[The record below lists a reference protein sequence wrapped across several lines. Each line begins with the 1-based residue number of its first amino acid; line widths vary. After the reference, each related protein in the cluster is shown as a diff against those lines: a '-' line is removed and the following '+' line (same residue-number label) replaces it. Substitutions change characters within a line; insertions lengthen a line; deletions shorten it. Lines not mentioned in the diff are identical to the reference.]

1 MRTQVN
7 VKSVAGTAVVAA
19 GVLIVDH
26 FARLPGVVAISA
38 AALLAAAIL
47 HLVRS
52 LAEAARTARTL
63 ALERDAALEASRAKS
78 AFVATVSHELRTPLA
93 GVIGMTGLLLDT
105 QLSAEQHEYAE
116 IVRSSGEGLLL
127 VINDILDYSK
137 IEAGKLE
144 LVERGFAL
152 PETVAEGCA
161 ALSVLARDK
170 GISVDVVAD
179 RDLPQWVVGDAARLR
194 QVVIN
199 LVSNAIKFT
208 SSGSVSVHI
217 AAAPRVLLDPID
229 RVRVRI
235 EVSDTGI
242 GIDSQTL
249 ATLFQPFTQ
258 AERSTAGAY
267 GGTGLGLSI
276 SARLVAM
283 MGGTI
288 GASSEPGAGSR
299 FWFELPLRRADGSQR
314 SVAHAPDLFLVG
326 TPVRARSLPVAA
338 PLVLVAEDNPVNQVL
353 AVRLLEK
360 CGYRAKI
367 VGNGRDAVAAVER
380 GSYAAVLM
388 DCQMPELDGY
398 EATREIRSREG
409 DSGRVPIIAM
419 TANSMAGDRE
429 KCLDAGMDDYV
440 SKPIDS
446 DELRAALVRH
456 ATLDASASLSNGAA

>member
-1 MRTQVN
+1 MRAKVN
-7 VKSVAGTAVVAA
+7 VKSVAGTAVIAA
-19 GVLIVDH
+19 GALIADH
-26 FARLPGVVAISA
+26 FARLPLVVVILVA
-38 AALLAAAIL
+38 AALIGAIL

-52 LAEAARTARTL
+52 LERAARAAGTL
-63 ALERDAALEASRAKS
+63 SLERDQALEASAAKS

-93 GVIGMTGLLLDT
+93 GVIGMTELLLET

-170 GISVDVVAD
+170 GIAVDVVAD

-199 LVSNAIKFT
+199 LVSNAVKFT
-208 SSGSVSVHI
+208 SAGSVSVHI
-217 AAAPRVLLDPID
+217 AAAPRVLLDPVD

-242 GIDSQTL
+242 GIDTQTL

-258 AERSTAGAY
+258 GEHSTAGAY
-267 GGTGLGLSI
+267 GGTGLGL
-276 SARLVAM
+276 
-283 MGGTI
+283 
-288 GASSEPGAGSR
+288 
-299 FWFELPLRRADGSQR
+299 PLRRADGSQ
-314 SVAHAPDLFLVG
+314 SSAAHTHDLFLVG
-326 TPVRARSLPVAA
+326 SPARARALPVAA

-353 AVRLLEK
+353 AMRLLEK
-360 CGYRAKI
+360 CGYRAEI

-380 GSYAAVLM
+380 QSYAAVLM

-398 EATREIRSREG
+398 AATREIRSREG
-409 DSGRVPIIAM
+409 DSSRLPIIAM

-446 DELRAALVRH
+446 AELREALARL
-456 ATLDASASLSNGAA
+456 ATLETPASLSNGAA

>member
-1 MRTQVN
+1 MRAKVN
-7 VKSVAGTAVVAA
+7 VKSVAGTAVIAA
-19 GVLIVDH
+19 GALIADH
-26 FARLPGVVAISA
+26 FARLPLVVVILVA
-38 AALLAAAIL
+38 AALIGAIL

-52 LAEAARTARTL
+52 LERAARAARTL
-63 ALERDAALEASRAKS
+63 SLERDQALEASAAKS

-93 GVIGMTGLLLDT
+93 GVIGMTELLLET

-170 GISVDVVAD
+170 GIAVDVVAD

-199 LVSNAIKFT
+199 LVSNAVKFT
-208 SSGSVSVHI
+208 SAGSVSVHI
-217 AAAPRVLLDPID
+217 AAAPRVLLDPAD

-242 GIDSQTL
+242 GIDTQTL

-258 AERSTAGAY
+258 GEHSTAGAY

-288 GASSEPGAGSR
+288 GASSEPGQGSR
-299 FWFELPLRRADGSQR
+299 FWFELPLRRADGSQ
-314 SVAHAPDLFLVG
+314 SSAAHAHDLFLVG
-326 TPVRARSLPVAA
+326 SPARSRALPVAA

-353 AVRLLEK
+353 AMRLLEK
-360 CGYRAKI
+360 CGYRAEI

-380 GSYAAVLM
+380 QSYAAVLM

-398 EATREIRSREG
+398 AATREIRSREG
-409 DSGRVPIIAM
+409 DSSRLPIIAM

-446 DELRAALVRH
+446 AELRETLARH
-456 ATLDASASLSNGAA
+456 ATRETPASLSNGAA